1 MFCNI
6 CCFVRKWQQRWNN
19 WRVSWESVWGLQK
32 GCLLSG
38 CLSRKLWLVTVSFW
52 LCCARGRIVTTFCS
66 LYLQCIIDKT
76 GEKSLRKIL
85 RMCDLMKYLFMF
97 YWLLVD
103 YEYKKLFSNL
113 FFFFVPDFTIK
124 CCLFFVSKA
133 ES

>member
-1 MFCNI
+1 
-6 CCFVRKWQQRWNN
+6 
-19 WRVSWESVWGLQK
+19 
-32 GCLLSG
+32 
-38 CLSRKLWLVTVSFW
+38 
-52 LCCARGRIVTTFCS
+52 
-66 LYLQCIIDKT
+66 
-76 GEKSLRKIL
+76 
-85 RMCDLMKYLFMF
+85 MKYLFMF